1 MNIVH
6 IERRSEQDDMGTRWG
21 DRAAR
26 RRDILR
32 AGRELIRKRG
42 LAGLQMREVAAKAG
56 IGLGTVYTYFPTKEA
71 LFAAMYAERLD
82 QMLVELEPLL
92 ADTADVEQLF
102 VDIAT
107 SYRDV
112 YAEFGKELDL
122 LSLLAQR
129 ADLDPSVAGQL
140 IVSAGRLL
148 AAMQRVVAETG
159 VPDPANALI
168 LLWSTV
174 TGLAD
179 HFTGPRHQLHSQTW
193 DDAVRFAART
203 LARGLVPERHKL

>member
-1 MNIVH
+1 
-6 IERRSEQDDMGTRWG
+6 MGTRWG

-32 AGRELIRKRG
+32 AGRALIRTRG
-42 LAGLQMREVAAKAG
+42 LAALRMREVAAKAG

-82 QMLVELEPLL
+82 RMLAELEPLL
-92 ADTADVEQLF
+92 ADATDVEQLF
-102 VDIAT
+102 VDVAT

-112 YAEFGKELDL
+112 YAEFGKELDI
-122 LSLLAQR
+122 LSLLGRR
-129 ADLDPSVAGQL
+129 ADLDPSVADQL

-148 AAMQRVVAETG
+148 ATMQQVVADAG
-159 VPDPANALI
+159 VPDPASALI

-179 HFTGPRHQLHSQTW
+179 HFTGPRHELHGQTW
-193 DDAVRFAART
+193 DDAVRYAART
-203 LARGLVPERHKL
+203 LARGLVPERHPQ